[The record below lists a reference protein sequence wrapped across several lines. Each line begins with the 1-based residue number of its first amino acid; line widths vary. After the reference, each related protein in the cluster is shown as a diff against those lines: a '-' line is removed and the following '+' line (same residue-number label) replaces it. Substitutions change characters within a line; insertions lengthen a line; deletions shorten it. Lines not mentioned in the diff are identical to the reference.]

1 MKKYVLTFGLFSGA
15 VSAAMMLASVPFLD
29 RIGFENGAVFGYT
42 AIVAAFLFVFFG
54 VKAYRDKELGGVIT
68 FGRAFRAGLL
78 MTVISCLCYVAA
90 WQVIYYRLAP
100 DFFDKYVAFSLAQK
114 RAAGAS
120 DAEIAASQ
128 QEMTA
133 FKQYYD
139 QPLINGAITFIE
151 PFPIGV
157 LMTLVSAVALKRK
170 ERQQVD

>member
-1 MKKYVLTFGLFSGA
+1 
-15 VSAAMMLASVPFLD
+15 
-29 RIGFENGAVFGYT
+29 
-42 AIVAAFLFVFFG
+42 
-54 VKAYRDKELGGVIT
+54 
-68 FGRAFRAGLL
+68 

-151 PFPIGV
+151 PFPVALLITV
-157 LMTLVSAVALKRK
+157 VSAALLRRK
-170 ERQQVD
+170 AGA